1 MNSRKTNKDR
11 RVMTSDYEF
20 KIKLNNRG
28 GIVEITPRVYDMYYV
43 LYGRQFSKELV
54 QEVYEQQKEKAI
66 YNERW
71 K

>member
-1 MNSRKTNKDR
+1 
-11 RVMTSDYEF
+11 MTSDYEF